1 MSKEQKQEKTRTSK
15 PKRDDKGRLLPGHTA
30 NPNGRPKGS
39 VSVVSAIKR
48 KLEEE
53 YPEASN
59 EQKRTYLDKI
69 VAAYFEEIIEG
80 KDKTLLKDVID
91 RVDGKPIQTNKIEG
105 KIETNE
111 LEERNQLLKKFFD
124 EEIRPSTKDSTK
136 EQEE

>member
-1 MSKEQKQEKTRTSK
+1 MSKEQEKTRSNK

-59 EQKRTYLDKI
+59 EEKRTYLDKI
-69 VAAYFEEIIEG
+69 VSSYFEEIIEG
-80 KDKTLLKDVID
+80 KDKTLLKDIID

-111 LEERNQLLKKFFD
+111 LEERNKFLKEFFD
-124 EEIRPSTKDSTK
+124 EEIRSSTKDSTK

>member
-1 MSKEQKQEKTRTSK
+1 MSKEQKPKKTGEKSVE
-15 PKRDDKGRLLPGHTA
+15 RDSKGRFKKGSCP
-30 NPNGRPKGS
+30 NPDGRPKGS